1 MLRVGPAAVYPCS
14 PKGDGDM
21 STRIAFMNW
30 TDQGVKGYRD
40 TVARFDQAR
49 ELAKGFGIEITQIY
63 WTPGGPYDL
72 VAVLE
77 QTDERK
83 VSSYGVMLESISSF
97 GLMLESMGNL
107 RIVTA
112 DAYGPDEMRA
122 IVTATGD

>member
-1 MLRVGPAAVYPCS
+1 
-14 PKGDGDM
+14 M

>member
-1 MLRVGPAAVYPCS
+1 
-14 PKGDGDM
+14 M

-30 TDQGVKGYRD
+30 TDQGVKGYRE
-40 TVARFDQAR
+40 TVDRFEQAR

-83 VSSYGVMLESISSF
+83 VSSFGVMLESVSSF

-107 RIVTA
+107 RIVMA

-122 IVTATGD
+122 IIAATGDD

>member
-1 MLRVGPAAVYPCS
+1 
-14 PKGDGDM
+14 
-21 STRIAFMNW
+21 MNW

-40 TVARFDQAR
+40 TVDRFEQAR

-83 VSSYGVMLESISSF
+83 VSSF

-107 RIVTA
+107 RIVMA

-122 IVTATGD
+122 IIAATGDD